1 MIRIE
6 SFLLSLSMSES
17 SKTPINEILTLSH
30 YSNAIGPLI
39 AIWMIYTDGSV
50 LQKSESPL
58 LLLLYGGLGMCVGL
72 WILGQRVN
80 DTIGKNITEITPTT

>member
-1 MIRIE
+1 MFKVSTPFKLRIE
-6 SFLLSLSMSES
+6 
-17 SKTPINEILTLSH
+17 EILTLSY

-58 LLLLYGGLGMCVGL
+58 LLLFYGGLGMCVGL
-72 WILGQRVN
+72 WILGRRVN
-80 DTIGKNITEITPTT
+80 DTIGKNITKITPTT